1 MTDVARAALDSDSE
15 VVADAME
22 DGDVT
27 FTRGTASAAIRH
39 RDFRVF
45 WAGLFASNV
54 GTWMQNIIVAAYVQ
68 KLTGDARWVGVVAF
82 AQLGP
87 LVLLSNFSGMLA
99 DSVDRKKF
107 LTTMQCEQL

>member
-1 MTDVARAALDSDSE
+1 RAS
-15 VVADAME
+15 
-22 DGDVT
+22 
-27 FTRGTASAAIRH
+27 FRH
-39 RDFRVF
+39 RDFRIF
-45 WAGLFASNV
+45 WSGLFASNV

-99 DSVDRKKF
+99 DMVDRKRY
-107 LTTMQCEQL
+107 LTTMQLAQLVGSFVLAGIALAHHPSPWAIVGCMLAIGV